1 EFEKYF
7 DNILILYIYIIYS
20 NVEDFIKEG
29 RIMKIDPR
37 IISRI
42 YLNDLTRLTTRRIC
56 KRYYTTTIDQI
67 NSLCEEHKDLNF
79 GHIKQVINIGQA
91 ILKKKQE
98 SLLKDTIMEIS
109 TNEAGIIKTK
119 SLNSSFTEELNK
131 NFKNIEENLDFFCE
145 KGLIKE
151 KNKEIFKIE
160 LNKGFG
166 SKRMINKETIGFAAI
181 NNLTTS
187 PKNAE
192 KIIGPGE
199 IEEYPLSKGLYM
211 YKNKTLLF
219 LLEDSE

>member
-1 EFEKYF
+1 
-7 DNILILYIYIIYS
+7 
-20 NVEDFIKEG
+20 
-29 RIMKIDPR
+29 
-37 IISRI
+37 
-42 YLNDLTRLTTRRIC
+42 
-56 KRYYTTTIDQI
+56 
-67 NSLCEEHKDLNF
+67 
-79 GHIKQVINIGQA
+79 
-91 ILKKKQE
+91 
-98 SLLKDTIMEIS
+98 MEIS

-166 SKRMINKETIGFAAI
+166 SKRMIN
-181 NNLTTS
+181 NLTTS

-192 KIIGPGE
+192 KIIGTGE

-219 LLEDSE
+219 LLEDSEDYKKLMGFLVLCYEFDRYNSKQIHRTNNNEIFKNKSEGHVREIMEGLNYNVKEFQYFNIMSRMKILNYLVEKIKEVK